1 MNPFWYYPIY
11 LIAFAA
17 AVFLFDTLRRH
28 DVPWVI
34 RAILGGVICVAMA
47 VFTFQISDPQD
58 EVMFNDVAI
67 AYYPAAKAVFSD
79 DPTAALKATYKNGA
93 EGFVNIPIMA
103 YLCAPL
109 AVVSKTTGDNAF
121 FVLGVLTMILTWH
134 TLARLA
140 KLDRDQSLLLLF
152 LFAACGPLQYS
163 LRLANS
169 THFVLFLF
177 VIGIWALRK
186 DRDFLAGI
194 LFGFAALIKLPLL
207 LLGVYFLLR
216 GRWRVAM
223 GGAAIGAFAALL
235 SLVVFGWDLHMYWYE
250 HTIKPLSSNPLSA
263 YNNQSIQGFFARLQY
278 GNIGLLWWK
287 PWPVDSSLILAAKVV
302 VMLLVATVAAVI
314 GWPRQWRRER
324 VMTAP
329 AHMISEIEIWMIT
342 LLAIM
347 IGTVSWSHYYLLMLL
362 PAAFIVAGNPLPLKT
377 GWMRIAGWVSVIGAS
392 LPVMTVKTGIPT
404 RFSRPFSYFG
414 ISHFLLSAA
423 LLLVI
428 LLIIHWRT
436 RPAGSASPGEPSAGP
451 RLE

>member
-17 AVFLFDTLRRH
+17 AIVLFDALRRR

-34 RAILGGVICVAMA
+34 RGSLGAMICAAMA

-67 AYYPAAKAVFSD
+67 AYYPAAQAVFSD
-79 DPTAALKATYKNGA
+79 DPTAGLKATYKNGA

-109 AVVSKTTGDNAF
+109 AVVSKTTGDRAF
-121 FVLGVLTMILTWH
+121 LLLGVITMVLTWH

-140 KLDRDQSLLLLF
+140 RLDRDQSLILLL
-152 LFAACGPLQYS
+152 LFAACGPLHYS

-177 VIGIWALRK
+177 VMGIWALRK
-186 DRDFLAGI
+186 DRDFLAGL

-207 LLGVYFLLR
+207 LLGIYFLLR

-223 GGAAIGAFAALL
+223 GGAAIGAFAGLL
-235 SLVVFGWDLHMYWYE
+235 SLFVFGWDLHMYWYE

-278 GNIGLLWWK
+278 GTIGLLWWK
-287 PWPVDSSLILAAKVV
+287 PWPVDPSLMLAAKVV
-302 VMLLVATVAAVI
+302 VLLIVATVAVVI
-314 GWPRQWRRER
+314 GWPRRWLRAR

-329 AHMISEIEIWMIT
+329 AHMIVEIEIWMVT

-347 IGTVSWSHYYLLMLL
+347 IGTVSWSHYYLLILL
-362 PAAFIVAGNPLPLKT
+362 PAAFIVAGNPPSLKT
-377 GWMRIAGWVSVIGAS
+377 GWMRVAGWASIVGALIPVI
-392 LPVMTVKTGIPT
+392 TVKTGIPP
-404 RFSRPFSYFG
+404 RLARPFSYFAV
-414 ISHFLLSAA
+414 SHFLLSAS

-436 RPAGSASPGEPSAGP
+436 RPAGSEDALNGGRRPE
-451 RLE
+451 